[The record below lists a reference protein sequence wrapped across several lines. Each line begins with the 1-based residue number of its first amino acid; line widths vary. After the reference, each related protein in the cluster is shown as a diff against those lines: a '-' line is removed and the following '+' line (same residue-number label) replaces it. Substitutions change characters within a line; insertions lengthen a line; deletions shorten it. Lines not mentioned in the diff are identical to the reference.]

1 MNDHLPPPPSPC
13 LPYKTDNGF
22 RTAFLLQNE
31 DMKVQRE
38 KLAKAH
44 NEIGYLNRHIRSQDK
59 TMIELKH
66 EVKALRSAAA
76 GADTDLSKQL
86 YETQVLRIEMENLR
100 KSLPDITKSR

>member
-1 MNDHLPPPPSPC
+1 
-13 LPYKTDNGF
+13 
-22 RTAFLLQNE
+22 
-31 DMKVQRE
+31 MKVQRE